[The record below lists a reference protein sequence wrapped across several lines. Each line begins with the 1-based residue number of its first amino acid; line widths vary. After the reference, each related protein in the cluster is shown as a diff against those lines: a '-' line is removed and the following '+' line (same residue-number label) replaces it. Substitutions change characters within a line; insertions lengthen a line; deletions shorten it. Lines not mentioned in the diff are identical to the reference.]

1 MSTKN
6 VVQVVR
12 KVNSAKQIVMF
23 PFGGGSGYSYMGLI
37 GEIDRDI
44 EVVVINP
51 PGHLFNTGKPLESI
65 DAMVYLY
72 LKELRPVL
80 KNNCLFFSHSIG
92 ALVAY
97 ELCKDLEKEMNIK
110 KMIISSVNPP
120 HSVMDTLDL
129 HSQMDTEALINKSTE
144 LGGMPKIFEDEPELL
159 EMFIGGLRADLKA
172 LERYTADK
180 TRPKK
185 GPKIKTSAIVLYGE
199 EDYIVNPVKLQ
210 EWQLYMHCTEFFNF
224 PGHHFY
230 LFQDA
235 NRKAVGQILMKF
247 LN

>member
-1 MSTKN
+1 MKTKN

-12 KVNSAKQIVMF
+12 KANSPKQIVMF

-37 GEIDRDI
+37 GEIDRDV

-80 KNNCLFFSHSIG
+80 KDNCLFFSHSIG

-97 ELCKDLEKEMNIK
+97 ELCKDLEKEMTIK

-120 HSVMDTLDL
+120 HRVMDTLDM
-129 HSQMDTEALINKSTE
+129 HSQMDTAALINKSAE
-144 LGGMPKIFEDEPELL
+144 LGGMPEVFENEPELL
-159 EMFIGGLRADLKA
+159 EMFIEGLR
-172 LERYTADK
+172 R
-180 TRPKK
+180 
-185 GPKIKTSAIVLYGE
+185 
-199 EDYIVNPVKLQ
+199 
-210 EWQLYMHCTEFFNF
+210 
-224 PGHHFY
+224 
-230 LFQDA
+230 
-235 NRKAVGQILMKF
+235 
-247 LN
+247 

>member
-1 MSTKN
+1 MRTEN

-12 KVNSAKQIVMF
+12 KANSSEQIVMF

-37 GEIDRDI
+37 GEIAGDV

-92 ALVAY
+92 SLVAY
-97 ELCKDLEKEMNIK
+97 ELCKDLEKEMSIK

-120 HSVMDTLDL
+120 HRVMDTLDM
-129 HSQMDTEALINKSTE
+129 HSQMDTAALINKSAE
-144 LGGMPKIFEDEPELL
+144 LGGTPEVFENEPELL
-159 EMFIGGLRADLKA
+159 EIFIEGLRADLKA

-180 TRPKK
+180 AGPKK
-185 GPKIKTSAIVLYGE
+185 GPILKTSAVVLYGDR
-199 EDYIVNPVKLQ
+199 DYIVNPAKLQ
-210 EWQLYMHCTEFFNF
+210 EWQLYLHCTEFIKF

-230 LFQDA
+230 LFEDA
-235 NRKAVGQILMKF
+235 NRKAVGQILMKYV
-247 LN
+247 N